1 MSRFLTVVVLLAL
14 GAPAVAQARIILNR
28 GVEPARIG
36 MTTKQVRAKLGAPDV
51 LERSGTTTSLVYRS
65 RKLVVTIVRG
75 RVQIISTRSRRER
88 TVTGVGP
95 GSTLRVVRRKVR
107 GVRCG
112 SKAGVYV
119 CKVGSSR
126 KGRRSTVFLITDGVV
141 ETVSVA
147 LAP

>member
-1 MSRFLTVVVLLAL
+1 MVVVPVLMLAL
-14 GAPAVAQARIILNR
+14 GTPAVAQARIILNR

-36 MTTKQVRAKLGAPDV
+36 MTSKQVRAKLGAPDV
-51 LERSGTTTSLVYRS
+51 LERSGTTMSLVYRS

-95 GSTLRVVRRKVR
+95 GSTLQAVRRKVR
-107 GVRCG
+107 GARCG

-119 CKVGSSR
+119 CKLGSSR
-126 KGRRSTVFLITDGVV
+126 KGRRSTVFLITGGVV
-141 ETVSVA
+141 DTVSVA